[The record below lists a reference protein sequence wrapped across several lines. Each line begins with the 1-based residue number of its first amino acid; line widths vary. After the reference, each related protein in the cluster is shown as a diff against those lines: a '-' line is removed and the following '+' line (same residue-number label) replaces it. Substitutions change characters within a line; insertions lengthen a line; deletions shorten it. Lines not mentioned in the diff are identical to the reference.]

1 MKIKE
6 GDKEVLFYISMPPT
20 YSEFGPPKYELSAP
34 WLDRKA
40 KAKLLHELDTIS
52 IENIG
57 EVSVYLLIEHIR
69 SSLESYRPLVVFVL
83 NCPEITHG
91 DVIVD
96 RKSVFQG
103 HAAEVHSLDDVKS
116 VLAKLKENKKISSA
130 KHNMMKD
137 VEALNAIYNDVWT
150 VESKATRSYSMRIK
164 EGDKEVLFY
173 ITMPPTYPEFG
184 PPKYELS
191 APWLGR
197 KAKAKLLHELDMI
210 SISVLA
216 KLKENKKISSAKHNM
231 YAYRMKESTA
241 KGTEVVL
248 QDFDEDGEA
257 HAGSRLMHLMKVM
270 DLDNTLVIVT
280 RW

>member
-1 MKIKE
+1 
-6 GDKEVLFYISMPPT
+6 MPPT
-20 YSEFGPPKYELSAP
+20 YPEFGPPKYELSAP
-34 WLDRKA
+34 WLGRKA

-52 IENIG
+52 IENVG
-57 EVSVYLLIEHIR
+57 EVSIYLLIEHIR
-69 SSLESYRPLVVFVL
+69 GFVSNLPPSGGSRSKITKKTPCLEKL

-130 KHNMMKD
+130 KHNM
-137 VEALNAIYNDVWT
+137 
-150 VESKATRSYSMRIK
+150 
-164 EGDKEVLFY
+164 
-173 ITMPPTYPEFG
+173 
-184 PPKYELS
+184 
-191 APWLGR
+191 
-197 KAKAKLLHELDMI
+197 
-210 SISVLA
+210 
-216 KLKENKKISSAKHNM
+216 
-231 YAYRMKESTA
+231 YAYRIKQSTA
-241 KGTEVVL
+241 KGTVVVL

-257 HAGSRLMHLMKVM
+257 HAGSRLMDLMKVM